1 MSFANRKKC
10 MTLTVCCLLTSLLR
24 DISCVIFG
32 ILLYC
37 SFNKVPA
44 QGSLCHFGDKGY
56 NNNTQRPDTCEGKE
70 NSAPDFLLAE
80 EWREKSRRA
89 SSPTS
94 ATQRVGYSHD

>member
-1 MSFANRKKC
+1 MSFAKRKRSV
-10 MTLTVCCLLTSLLR
+10 TLTVCCLLTNLLR
-24 DISCVIFG
+24 EISCVIFG

-44 QGSLCHFGDKGY
+44 QESLCHFGDNGY
-56 NNNTQRPDTCEGKE
+56 NHNTQRPDTREGKE
-70 NSAPDFLLAE
+70 NSAPDFLLVEE

-94 ATQRVGYSHD
+94 ATKEDK